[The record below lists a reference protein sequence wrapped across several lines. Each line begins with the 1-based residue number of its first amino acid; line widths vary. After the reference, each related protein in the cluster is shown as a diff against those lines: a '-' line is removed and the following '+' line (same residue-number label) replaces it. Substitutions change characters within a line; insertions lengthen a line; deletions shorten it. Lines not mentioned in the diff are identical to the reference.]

1 MKIQGKMIPP
11 KANNISITKYKHSDS
26 EKVKMPS
33 KEFNNLL
40 LEVVSQ

>member
-1 MKIQGKMIPP
+1 MKIQGKMIPL

-26 EKVKMPS
+26 KKFKMPS